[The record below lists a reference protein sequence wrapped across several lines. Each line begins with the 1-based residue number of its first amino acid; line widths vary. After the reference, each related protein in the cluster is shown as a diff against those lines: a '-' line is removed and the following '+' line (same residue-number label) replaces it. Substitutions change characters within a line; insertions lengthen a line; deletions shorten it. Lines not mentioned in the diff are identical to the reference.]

1 MGMERSFYFV
11 YGSILL
17 LTSQVALVV
26 KSLPANAGGIRDAGL
41 IPGVGK
47 IPWRG
52 AWQPIQVCLPG
63 ESHGQRSLAG
73 YGTWDLKE
81 SDTTAAI

>member
-1 MGMERSFYFV
+1 MERSFYFV
-11 YGSILL
+11 YGTMLL

-26 KSLPANAGGIRDAGL
+26 KSLPANAGYIRDAGL
-41 IPGVGK
+41 IPGVK
-47 IPWRG
+47 IPWG
-52 AWQPIQVCLPG
+52 GTWQPTQVCLPG

-81 SDTTAAI
+81 SDTTEAI